1 MFAIARLAQ
10 SKPSIDIIVTF
21 DDDGGMRYP
30 GGKGKCYQR
39 LINLMP
45 PHQTYIET
53 HLGAGAVLRHKKTA
67 ARNIAVDVDPAVH
80 DTWTD
85 HQVEGLELILGD
97 ASSYLNSFTY
107 DGSEL
112 IYADPPYVTETRR
125 RPKIYRYEYDQS
137 QHEQLLRTLCSVP
150 CKVMISGYDSALY
163 NDMLHGWRKVT
174 FTAKTHTDLREECV
188 WMNYAAPQELHDS
201 RYLGDTFRERQTIAR
216 RQSRLRDRIAAMESV
231 ERNDFLHW
239 IAQTYGPAQEAR

>member
-1 MFAIARLAQ
+1 M
-10 SKPSIDIIVTF
+10 
-21 DDDGGMRYP
+21 
-30 GGKGKCYQR
+30 
-39 LINLMP
+39 
-45 PHQTYIET
+45 
-53 HLGAGAVLRHKKTA
+53 
-67 ARNIAVDVDPAVH
+67 
-80 DTWTD
+80 
-85 HQVEGLELILGD
+85 
-97 ASSYLNSFTY
+97 
-107 DGSEL
+107 
-112 IYADPPYVTETRR
+112 TETRR